1 VLVGTQAA
9 ACSSADGPVLRL
21 AMGTGAEGG
30 AYYSFGHALAAAMAE
45 SVRSPMIVP
54 VTTSASVD
62 NLRRL
67 DRGSLMLAL
76 STADVAEDAIR
87 GRHSFRRPVHLSAL
101 ARIYV
106 NYTHLVV
113 RADDSITT
121 LRQLS
126 GQRVI
131 LGAEGSGAQVISE
144 RLLEFA
150 GLTGSRSVIR
160 DQMPLKGSV
169 DALRRGRVRAFF
181 WSGGVPTPAVR
192 DLSRDVPLRLLAL
205 DSYVELMRKRYG
217 PAYTTVVIP
226 AEPYGLAAP
235 VPTIGTGNYLVAR
248 TNLPD
253 HAAYEVLRV
262 LFAHRVAIMRP
273 VTAGARLEPRFAIST
288 GTVPLHPGAVAYYRS
303 TYG

>member
-1 VLVGTQAA
+1 
-9 ACSSADGPVLRL
+9 
-21 AMGTGAEGG
+21 MGTGSEGG
-30 AYYSFGHALAAAMAE
+30 AYYAFGHALATAMTE
-45 SVRSPMIVP
+45 TVRTPRIVP

-67 DRGSLMLAL
+67 DSGSLTLAL
-76 STADVAEDAIR
+76 STADVAEDAVH
-87 GRHSFRRPVHLSAL
+87 GRRPFRRPVRLSAL

-113 RADDSITT
+113 RADDSITS

-131 LGAEGSGAQVISE
+131 LGAEGSGAQVISG
-144 RLLEFA
+144 RLLELA
-150 GLTGSRSVIR
+150 GLTGARSVIR
-160 DQMPLKGSV
+160 VQRTLKGSV
-169 DALRRGRVRAFF
+169 DALRRGSVRAFF

-192 DLSRDVPLRLLAL
+192 DLSRHEHLRLLAL
-205 DSYVELMRKRYG
+205 DSYVEPMRKKYG
-217 PAYTTVVIP
+217 PAYTRVTIP
-226 AEPYGLAAP
+226 AEPYGLAGP
-235 VPTIGTGNYLVAR
+235 VATIGTGNYLLAR
-248 TNLPD
+248 TDLPER
-253 HAAYEVLRV
+253 AAHELLRV